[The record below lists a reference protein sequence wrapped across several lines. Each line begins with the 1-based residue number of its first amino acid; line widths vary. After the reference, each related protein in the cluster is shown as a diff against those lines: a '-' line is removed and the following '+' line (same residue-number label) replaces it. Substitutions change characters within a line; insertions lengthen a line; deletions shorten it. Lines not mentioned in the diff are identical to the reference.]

1 MTWKYQRQYT
11 SPQEMEGGLGLEEMK
26 RCFITASQKSQ
37 YESNL
42 PVC

>member
-11 SPQEMEGGLGLEEMK
+11 SPQEMEALGLEEMK
-26 RCFITASQKSQ
+26 RYFITASQKSQ